1 MARQNSRK
9 AKKPTAKASTARAKR
24 RHARLPDDV
33 AVALKALLCRVEVAA
48 FGASTVMGAL
58 LHQDMGRD
66 GEIAV
71 CVETLIA
78 NTLDEIVD
86 EGAALVNTWCET
98 PYAPVLQS
106 LLLGMRSHRR
116 IKRARALTGDTD
128 DTH

>member
-24 RHARLPDDV
+24 RHPRLPGEV
-33 AVALKALLCRVEVAA
+33 EVVFKALLRRVEVAA

-71 CVETLIA
+71 SIEELIA

-86 EGAALVNTWCET
+86 EGAVLLSTWCET
-98 PYAPVLQS
+98 PYAPALQS
-106 LLLGMRSHRR
+106 LLLGMRSSRR
-116 IKRARALTGDTD
+116 VKRARS
-128 DTH
+128 HRRHR

>member
-9 AKKPTAKASTARAKR
+9 AKKPTAKARTARAKR

-33 AVALKALLCRVEVAA
+33 EVAFKALLRRVEVAA

-86 EGAALVNTWCET
+86 EGAALLSTWCET
-98 PYAPVLQS
+98 KYAPALQS
-106 LLLGMRSHRR
+106 LLLGMRSPRR
-116 IKRARALTGDTD
+116 VKRARSYRR
-128 DTH
+128 HR